1 VPGASCIRTFYEG
14 VGFTNIARETLSNS
28 GKGNCTAQT
37 SSFAWDR
44 KWERFTHSANT
55 FAEYENVWGT
65 FGLPGPRAHSF
76 LFS

>member
-28 GKGNCTAQT
+28 GERELHCSNFQFRLGQK
-37 SSFAWDR
+37 
-44 KWERFTHSANT
+44 KERFTHSANT